1 MPARRDPYHRI
12 AFARGPGHILVDR
25 RCPQDGCGRLGRV
38 SARTL
43 VVAALPAPG
52 VAVFDIRCR
61 VHGRFQP
68 WARVV
73 EGQEAEGG

>member
-1 MPARRDPYHRI
+1 MPRDPYHRI

-25 RCPQDGCGRLGRV
+25 RYPADGCGRLGRM
-38 SARTL
+38 RHP
-43 VVAALPAPG
+43 VVYVLALPQPG

-61 VHGRFQP
+61 AHGRFQP

-73 EGQEAEGG
+73 EGQEG